1 MLVIICVPS
10 GVPGFPYTLPV
21 TVLPAVHFQFSRVG
35 IVTEPVRCSAG
46 ELARRCG
53 AGELARRCGAG
64 DVALRGG
71 MFPSEMLLFVVN
83 SRGFKYRYR

>member
-1 MLVIICVPS
+1 MLVIICVPL

-53 AGELARRCGAG
+53 AG

-71 MFPSEMLLFVVN
+71 ILPFELL
-83 SRGFKYRYR
+83 